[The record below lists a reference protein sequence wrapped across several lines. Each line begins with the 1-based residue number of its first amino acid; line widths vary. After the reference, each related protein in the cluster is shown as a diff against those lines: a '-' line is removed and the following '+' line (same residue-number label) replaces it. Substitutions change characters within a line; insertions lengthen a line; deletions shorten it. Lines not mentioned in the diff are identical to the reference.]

1 MNITDYYPDYIEIG
15 YTKKTFGV
23 KGRLKFVVEGQ
34 YIASII
40 DVEHAFFV
48 MKGCMVPYFI
58 VNDAAERADGVIKF
72 ESTNDPESAKILV
85 SKSIYLHKDQ
95 ILASDYVAE
104 GLAFDYLKGMQMY
117 NDNNQQL
124 IGVVD
129 NIVEYPEQEIA
140 IVIDQNEK
148 EYLIPVN
155 VFNVIDVKME
165 ESKVYIDIPEG
176 LLDL

>member
-1 MNITDYYPDYIEIG
+1 MNITDYYPDYLEIG

-23 KGRLKFVVEGQ
+23 KGRLKFVAEGQ
-34 YIASII
+34 YVASMLE
-40 DVEHAFFV
+40 VEHSFFI

-72 ESTNDPESAKILV
+72 ESASDPESAKLLV

-95 ILASDYVAE
+95 IIASDFVAE
-104 GLAFDYLKGMQMY
+104 GLAFDFLKGMQMF
-117 NDNNQQL
+117 NDNNQEL

-140 IVIDQNEK
+140 IVIDENEK

-155 VFNVIDVKME
+155 QFNIKEVNSEKME
-165 ESKVYIDIPEG
+165 VYIDIPEG